1 MVAEEKAQLDFVAIA
16 AELAPIIKEN
26 SVRINEERQIPSEI
40 AEDLAD
46 RGFFRLLLPKSL
58 GGTELNHSEFLDILE
73 IIAESDTSTAW
84 LLNQNNVWSTASTR
98 MLESTAQEIWKD
110 QRAVVTNGPPSSIAK
125 LYPLKADTYYL
136 VTGL

>member
-73 IIAESDTSTAW
+73 IIAESFVIYSLINLNRTSF
-84 LLNQNNVWSTASTR
+84 
-98 MLESTAQEIWKD
+98 LEVDICFMI
-110 QRAVVTNGPPSSIAK
+110 N
-125 LYPLKADTYYL
+125 L
-136 VTGL
+136 

>member
-46 RGFFRLLLPKSL
+46 R
-58 GGTELNHSEFLDILE
+58 
-73 IIAESDTSTAW
+73 
-84 LLNQNNVWSTASTR
+84 
-98 MLESTAQEIWKD
+98 
-110 QRAVVTNGPPSSIAK
+110 
-125 LYPLKADTYYL
+125 
-136 VTGL
+136 

>member
-73 IIAESDTSTAW
+73 IIAESDTSTA
-84 LLNQNNVWSTASTR
+84 LSLIHISEPTR
-98 MLESTAQEIWKD
+98 
-110 QRAVVTNGPPSSIAK
+110 P
-125 LYPLKADTYYL
+125 Y
-136 VTGL
+136 